1 MGHLKAGRLK
11 AVATTAA
18 KRSPG
23 LPNTPTFAESGLPGY
38 DTYEWYGLFAPA
50 RIPRAALARLN
61 GEVNRIIA
69 LPDVRE
75 RMLGLGAIPS
85 GNSPEAFAAFVS
97 GEMARWGK
105 VAQQV
110 GLRPD

>member
-1 MGHLKAGRLK
+1 MRMIARFAVISYPVLAAVLSSPAGAQPYPTRPIRWIVP
-11 AVATTAA
+11 APPGATTDII
-18 KRSPG
+18 S
-23 LPNTPTFAESGLPGY
+23 
-38 DTYEWYGLFAPA
+38 
-50 RIPRAALARLN
+50 RLI
-61 GEVNRIIA
+61 GGVNRIIA

-85 GNSPEAFAAFVS
+85 GNSPEEFAAFVK
-97 GEMARWGK
+97 GEMNRWGK